1 MLHFKPANNGAIVFG
16 SNLPMDRFQAMQ
28 VFARVVEAGTFSKA
42 ADSLNLPKPTVT
54 RLIQALEAH
63 LDTKLLNRTTRRV
76 TVTADGAAYYDRAL
90 RLLSEIDELESSMSR
105 AKRNPKGR
113 LRIDVGAPVAQL
125 LLIPALPDFYAR
137 YPQIQIDLGVS
148 DRPVDLIGENIDCVL
163 RAGELTDQSLVARRI
178 GEFHSIICA
187 SPAYLKRHGTPL
199 HPTDLESDDHVVV
212 NHFSHRTGRIY
223 PFFFTN
229 EQGERLEV
237 HGRHTLSVNDS
248 NALLA
253 SGLAGLGVIR
263 TSTFMAQMHIGAGAL
278 VPLLLDW
285 CADSVPIHV
294 VYPPNRHLSAKVRV
308 FVDWVAELFARSD
321 LIHRKC
327 SLPKPQP
334 NAAVHAD
341 KAQEAIAEVP
351 AAA

>member
-1 MLHFKPANNGAIVFG
+1 
-16 SNLPMDRFQAMQ
+16 MDRFQAMQ

-113 LRIDVGAPVAQL
+113 LRIDVGTQVAQL

-163 RAGELTDQSLVARRI
+163 RGGELTDQSLVARRL
-178 GEFHSIICA
+178 GEFHLIICA
-187 SPAYLKRHGTPL
+187 SPAYLKRHGTPQ
-199 HPTDLESDDHVVV
+199 HPNDLVGDQHVVV
-212 NHFSHRTGRIY
+212 NHFSHLTGRIF
-223 PFFFTN
+223 PFNFTN
-229 EQGERLEV
+229 HDGERLEIQ
-237 HGRHTLSVNDS
+237 GRHVLSVNDS
-248 NALLA
+248 NALLTA
-253 SGLAGLGVIR
+253 GLAGLGIIR
-263 TSTFMAQMHIGAGAL
+263 TTTFMAQQYIGAGAL

-285 CADSVPIHV
+285 CADSVPIHL
-294 VYPPNRHLSAKVRV
+294 VYAPNRHLSTKVRV

-334 NAAVHAD
+334 NAALRTA
-341 KAQEAIAEVP
+341 AEVTE
-351 AAA
+351 AVASV